1 MEVHVEIFS
10 LPNLLERMTLE
21 WLIQLPGYR
30 LNYHVWIQYYV
41 LCIRIFENFM
51 LCSSQAQEPD
61 RLTEEKAQI
70 LEETQNLAFQNY
82 KTFIQTAECSRNIFE
97 DVSSN

>member
-1 MEVHVEIFS
+1 MSVLVGNPENGNFFTKKIVFS
-10 LPNLLERMTLE
+10 
-21 WLIQLPGYR
+21 
-30 LNYHVWIQYYV
+30 
-41 LCIRIFENFM
+41 FA
-51 LCSSQAQEPD
+51 AQEPD

-97 DVSSN
+97 DVSNNCKETLLNIKK